1 MAGLT
6 NFFSDSQQ
14 TQTTLPAWY
23 DQAQQNIATQ
33 GQQAYTGAPQLSQTV
48 AQGAINQL
56 SGSQNPFLQAEN
68 TLNQISTGAA
78 NPWIVGPNNTV
89 TPNINTALGGLFQA
103 QNQQLQQ
110 LMPNITAAPT
120 AAGTATGQFGSLRQQ
135 TAANKAMA
143 DAQSQL
149 LSQQMQAALQNQ
161 QIGTSAATGLG
172 TVGQQGINAAM
183 NVGQTQ
189 QNAPFQNI
197 GNLASLIGTLQAPT
211 TVTSQRQL
219 SPFSQATTIA
229 NLIGGGSGSA
239 LGKLLAGAGGLS
251 SLLPSDLQKALGAGG
266 LLGLL
271 GAGASSLF
279 GGSGSGL
286 GSNLSAGLYPLAD
299 GGSMFIAQDGT
310 RIITQGDG
318 TVTAYDS
325 SGNSLGGS
333 INAGEGGNPAYSD
346 ENLFNQESGQ
356 TNYTQDQLDEYQ
368 NYYNQNSGGDTSAS
382 VDTGG
387 GTDMAYTDTD
397 DGGGLDFASSDTSMD
412 YFG

>member
-6 NFFSDSQQ
+6 NFLSDSQQ

-23 DQAQQNIATQ
+23 DQAQQNIVSQ
-33 GQQAYTGAPQLSQTV
+33 GQQAYGAAPQLGQTV

-56 SGSQNPFLQAEN
+56 SGPQNPFLQAQN

-78 NPWIVGPNNTV
+78 NPWIVGPEGTV
-89 TPNINTALGGLFQA
+89 TPNVNTALGGLFQA

-135 TAANKAMA
+135 TAANKALA

-149 LSQQMQAALQNQ
+149 LAQQMQAALQNQ

-183 NVGQTQ
+183 NVGLQQ

-197 GNLASLIGTLQAPT
+197 GNLASLLGTIQAPT
-211 TVTSQRQL
+211 TVTSQKQL

-229 NLIGGGSGSA
+229 NLIGGGASSG
-239 LGKLLAGAGGLS
+239 LGKLIAGTGGLT
-251 SLLPSDLQKALGAGG
+251 SLLPKDLQAAIGSGG
-266 LLGLL
+266 VLGLL
-271 GAGASSLF
+271 KGLGSSGGA
-279 GGSGSGL
+279 GSGL
-286 GSNLSAGLYPLAD
+286 GANLGAGLYPLAD

-310 RIITQGDG
+310 RVVTQADG
-318 TVTAYDS
+318 TVTAYDQ
-325 SGNSLGGS
+325 SGNSLGQS
-333 INAGEGGNPAYSD
+333 VNAGDVYSPDQTDQYLADQEAAY
-346 ENLFNQESGQ
+346 N
-356 TNYTQDQLDEYQ
+356 TYTPDQLDAYQ
-368 NYYNQNSGGDTSAS
+368 NYYNENT
-382 VDTGG
+382 
-387 GTDMAYTDTD
+387 
-397 DGGGLDFASSDTSMD
+397 
-412 YFG
+412 